1 MNRRMVRE
9 TIMQLYYQMEIH
21 NAFDGSIGKE
31 ILEDLIIKCNKS
43 NMEYAKKMYDA
54 FLVNK
59 ENIDLSIKEN
69 LSNWNID
76 RISKIDL
83 SILRVALVEILFFDE
98 IPITVSINEAVEL
111 GKKYGTDN
119 SPSFINGILGSLLKS
134 KEKSNEE

>member
-69 LSNWNID
+69 LSNWNIN